1 MRRFPRCTT
10 FAWKSLLVLPIF
22 TVAVLAVVAGPSYN
36 AAHVMDTPLIPLTV
50 AGHVYDLAG
59 QPLEGANVVVTI
71 VETGGTASGVTDSTG
86 AYVAQPDI
94 PVDKYDLG
102 NTIRVVA
109 TYNSAQETVNVP
121 VNQSIHD
128 YGIATIDV
136 HYTYEIPE
144 FGSGLGLAFALVAV
158 AAVGFVLVGRKRLQ

>member
-22 TVAVLAVVAGPSYN
+22 TLAVLAVVAGPSYN
-36 AAHVMDTPLIPLTV
+36 AAHVMDTPLLPLTV

-71 VETGGTASGVTDSTG
+71 LGTGGTASGVTDATG

-109 TYNSAQETVNVP
+109 TYNSAQETVDVI
-121 VNQSIHD
+121 VNQTVHD
-128 YGIATIDV
+128 EGFAVIDV

-144 FGSGLGLAFALVAV
+144 FGSGIGLAFAFVAV
-158 AAVGFVLVGRKRLQ
+158 AAIAVILLGRRSVR